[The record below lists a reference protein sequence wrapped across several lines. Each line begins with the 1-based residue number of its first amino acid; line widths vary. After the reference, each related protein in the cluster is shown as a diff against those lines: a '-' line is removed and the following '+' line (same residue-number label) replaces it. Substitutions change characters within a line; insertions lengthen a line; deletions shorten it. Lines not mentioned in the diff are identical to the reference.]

1 MDKVIK
7 LTKIFLKNS
16 FSNMDARMG
25 ISTKSKSKIIVYGLL
40 FLYFAGLIIFLGYN
54 LLDGLIAIH
63 QETIFVGMIL
73 FMIFGLAIIQTIFSS
88 INILY
93 FTKDSEYLLPLPL
106 KPYQIILAR
115 TNVMLIAEYVII
127 FLILARTNVMLIAE
141 YVIIFLI
148 GFIPLVMYG
157 ILTGA
162 GIVYYL
168 TMILAVI
175 LVPILPVLLISMLVM
190 FIMSFAKLTKNRNR
204 FQLFATLLV
213 LAIIIAISIST
224 SGMKQDLTNEEMA
237 QMVVKANG
245 MIELVKGYVPTVDYL
260 MEALTTNSL
269 FTAIV
274 EVLKT
279 LGITIIGFIVYM
291 LIAQKIYFKGL
302 VGNLFGGGASS
313 SNKEINQKEYRN
325 SKLYK
330 SYVGKEFK
338 NMARNPVF
346 LMQCLI
352 PAVLIPIIMVV
363 VVYAGLNSDGMG
375 LEQITQMVQ
384 QMSTN
389 TFFIACII
397 LGVIQF
403 FTMFIYISIT
413 AISRDG
419 ENAVFMKYIP
429 VSLYKQYMYKIIPN
443 IIMNIVTI
451 IITLGMAEYLLNLPV
466 ITLIA
471 LFVVATIMGILQS
484 IAMIIVDLKR
494 PKLNWDSEYAVAKQN
509 LNLVF
514 PVLLSIVN
522 IVILVGFVYLLKDI
536 NVYMGIGILGIL
548 YIAATVITNK
558 YLYNK
563 QYELAD
569 KII

>member
-1 MDKVIK
+1 MNKVIK

-25 ISTKSKSKIIVYGLL
+25 ISTKSKSKIIIYGLL

-63 QETIFVGMIL
+63 QETIFVGMVL
-73 FMIFGLAIIQTIFSS
+73 FMIFGLATVQTIFSS

-106 KPYQIILAR
+106 NPYQIILAR
-115 TNVMLIAEYVII
+115 TNVMLIAEYLII
-127 FLILARTNVMLIAE
+127 FLV
-141 YVIIFLI
+141 
-148 GFIPLVMYG
+148 GFIPLAMYG

-162 GIVYYL
+162 GIIYYL
-168 TMILAVI
+168 TMIFAVI
-175 LVPILPVLLISMLVM
+175 LLPILPVLLISMLVM
-190 FIMSFAKLTKNRNR
+190 FIMSFAKLTKNRNK
-204 FQLFATLLV
+204 FQLFAMLLI
-213 LAIIIAISIST
+213 LAIIMAISIST

-237 QMVVKANG
+237 QMVVQANG
-245 MIELVKGYVPTVDYL
+245 MIELVKGYIPTVDYL
-260 MEALTTNSL
+260 IEALTTNSL

-279 LGITIIGFIVYM
+279 LGITILGFIIYM

-363 VVYAGLNSDGMG
+363 VVFAGFNSDGMG
-375 LEQITQMVQ
+375 LEQITQMAQ
-384 QMSTN
+384 QMPTN

-403 FTMFIYISIT
+403 FTMFIYVSIT
-413 AISRDG
+413 AVSRDG

-429 VSLYKQYMYKIIPN
+429 VSLYKQYIYKIIPN

-451 IITLGMAEYLLNLPV
+451 LVTLGMAEYLLNLPV

-514 PVLLSIVN
+514 PVLLSMIN
-522 IVILVGFVYLLKDI
+522 IAILVGFVYLLKDI
-536 NVYMGIGILGIL
+536 NVYIGVGILGIL
-548 YIAATVITNK
+548 YVIATFITNK

-563 QYELAD
+563 QYELAE

>member
-127 FLILARTNVMLIAE
+127 FLI
-141 YVIIFLI
+141 

-190 FIMSFAKLTKNRNR
+190 FIMSFARLTKNRNR

-213 LAIIIAISIST
+213 LAIIIALSIST

-237 QMVVKANG
+237 QMVVQANG

-375 LEQITQMVQ
+375 LEQITQMIQ

-451 IITLGMAEYLLNLPV
+451 IITLGMAEYLLRLPA

-471 LFVVATIMGILQS
+471 LFIVATIMGILQS

-514 PVLLSIVN
+514 PVLLAMVN
-522 IVILVGFVYLLKDI
+522 IVILVGFVYLLKNI
-536 NVYMGIGILGIL
+536 NVYLGVGLLGIL
-548 YIAATVITNK
+548 YIVVTVVTNK

-563 QYELAD
+563 QYELAE

>member
-1 MDKVIK
+1 MNKVIK

-25 ISTKSKSKIIVYGLL
+25 ISTKSKNKILIYGIL

-115 TNVMLIAEYVII
+115 TNVMLIAEYLII
-127 FLILARTNVMLIAE
+127 FLL
-141 YVIIFLI
+141 

-162 GIVYYL
+162 GIIYYL
-168 TMILAVI
+168 TMIFAVI
-175 LVPILPVLLISMLVM
+175 LIPILPVLFISIIVM

-213 LAIIIAISIST
+213 LAIIIALSIST
-224 SGMKQDLTNEEMA
+224 SGMQQDLTNEEMA

-245 MIELVKGYVPTVDYL
+245 IVELIKGYIPTIDYL

-279 LGITIIGFIVYM
+279 LGITIVGFIIYM

-302 VGNLFGGGASS
+302 VGNLFGGGASN
-313 SNKEINQKEYRN
+313 SNKKINQKEYRN

-330 SYVGKEFK
+330 SYVGKEFR
-338 NMARNPVF
+338 NLARNPVF

-352 PAVLIPIIMVV
+352 PAILIPIVMVV
-363 VVYAGLNSDGMG
+363 VVYAGLNSEGMG
-375 LEQITQMVQ
+375 LEQITQMLQ
-384 QMSTN
+384 QMPTN
-389 TFFIACII
+389 TFLIACAI
-397 LGVIQF
+397 LGIIQF

-451 IITLGMAEYLLNLPV
+451 IITLGMAEYILHLP
-466 ITLIA
+466 ITTLIA

-514 PVLLSIVN
+514 PVLLAMIN
-522 IVILVGFVYLLKDI
+522 IAIMVGLVFLLKDI
-536 NVYMGIGILGIL
+536 NVYIGVGLLGIL
-548 YIAATVITNK
+548 YIVVTFVTNK

>member
-25 ISTKSKSKIIVYGLL
+25 ISTKSKSKILIYGIL

-127 FLILARTNVMLIAE
+127 FLI
-141 YVIIFLI
+141 

-168 TMILAVI
+168 TMILSVI
-175 LVPILPVLLISMLVM
+175 LVPILPVLLISMLIM
-190 FIMSFAKLTKNRNR
+190 FIMSFARLTKNRNR

-213 LAIIIAISIST
+213 LAIIIALSIST

-237 QMVVKANG
+237 QMVVQANG

-352 PAVLIPIIMVV
+352 PAILIPIIMVV
-363 VVYAGLNSDGMG
+363 VVYTGLNSDGMG

-384 QMSTN
+384 QMPTN

-514 PVLLSIVN
+514 PVLLAMVN

-536 NVYMGIGILGIL
+536 NVYVGVGILGIL
-548 YIAATVITNK
+548 YIIATVITNK

>member
-73 FMIFGLAIIQTIFSS
+73 FMIFGLGIIQTIFSS

-127 FLILARTNVMLIAE
+127 FLI
-141 YVIIFLI
+141 

-168 TMILAVI
+168 TMILSVI
-175 LVPILPVLLISMLVM
+175 LVPILPVLLISMLIM
-190 FIMSFAKLTKNRNR
+190 FIMSFARLTKNRNR

-213 LAIIIAISIST
+213 LAIIIALSIST

-237 QMVVKANG
+237 QMVVQANG

-352 PAVLIPIIMVV
+352 PAILIPIIMVV
-363 VVYAGLNSDGMG
+363 VVYTGLNSDGMG

-429 VSLYKQYMYKIIPN
+429 VSLYKQYLYKIIPN

-514 PVLLSIVN
+514 PMLLAMLN
-522 IVILVGFVYLLKDI
+522 IAIMVGAVFLLKDI
-536 NVYMGIGILGIL
+536 NVYLGMGLLGIL
-548 YIAATVITNK
+548 YIVATVVINK

-563 QYELAD
+563 QYELAN

>member
-7 LTKIFLKNS
+7 LTKLFLKNS

-25 ISTKSKSKIIVYGLL
+25 ISTKSKSKILIYGIL

-73 FMIFGLAIIQTIFSS
+73 FMIFGLGIIQTIFSS

-127 FLILARTNVMLIAE
+127 FLI
-141 YVIIFLI
+141 

-168 TMILAVI
+168 TMILSVI

-213 LAIIIAISIST
+213 LAIIIALSIST

-237 QMVVKANG
+237 QMVVQANG

-352 PAVLIPIIMVV
+352 PAILIPIIMVV
-363 VVYAGLNSDGMG
+363 VVYTGLNSDGMG
-375 LEQITQMVQ
+375 LEQISQMVQ
-384 QMSTN
+384 QMPTN

-514 PVLLSIVN
+514 PVLLAMVN

-536 NVYMGIGILGIL
+536 NVYIGVGILGIL
-548 YIAATVITNK
+548 YIIATVITNK

>member
-1 MDKVIK
+1 MEKVIK

-25 ISTKSKSKIIVYGLL
+25 ISTKSKSKILIYGIL
-40 FLYFAGLIIFLGYN
+40 FLYFAGLITFLGYN

-106 KPYQIILAR
+106 KPYQI
-115 TNVMLIAEYVII
+115 
-127 FLILARTNVMLIAE
+127 ILARTNVMLIAE

-237 QMVVKANG
+237 QMVVQANG

-313 SNKEINQKEYRN
+313 SNKEMNQKEYRN

-375 LEQITQMVQ
+375 LEKITQMVQ

-419 ENAVFMKYIP
+419 ENAVFIKYIP
-429 VSLYKQYMYKIIPN
+429 VPLYKQFIYKIMPN

-451 IITLGMAEYLLNLPV
+451 IITLGVAQYILHLPI
-466 ITLIA
+466 ITLIL
-471 LFVVATIMGILQS
+471 LFVVATIIGILQS
-484 IAMIIVDLKR
+484 ILMLIVDLKR
-494 PKLNWDSEYAVAKQN
+494 PKLNWDSEYAVVKQN
-509 LNLVF
+509 FNLVF
-514 PVLLSIVN
+514 PVLLSMINIAIIIVLAIWLGN
-522 IVILVGFVYLLKDI
+522 T
-536 NVYMGIGILGIL
+536 NVYIGLIIFGILFGVL
-548 YIAATVITNK
+548 TLIANR
-558 YLYNK
+558 YLKKNQYNLV
-563 QYELAD
+563 E

>member
-1 MDKVIK
+1 MEKVIK

-25 ISTKSKSKIIVYGLL
+25 ISTKSKSKILIYGIL

-63 QETIFVGMIL
+63 QETVFVGMIL

-127 FLILARTNVMLIAE
+127 FLI
-141 YVIIFLI
+141 

-162 GIVYYL
+162 GITYYL
-168 TMILAVI
+168 IMILAVI

-213 LAIIIAISIST
+213 LAIIIALSIST

-237 QMVVKANG
+237 QMVVQANG

-352 PAVLIPIIMVV
+352 PAILIPIIMVV
-363 VVYAGLNSDGMG
+363 VVYTGLNSDGMG

-384 QMSTN
+384 QMPTN

-514 PVLLSIVN
+514 PVLLAMVN

>member
-25 ISTKSKSKIIVYGLL
+25 ISTKSKSTIIVYGLL

-106 KPYQIILAR
+106 KPYQI
-115 TNVMLIAEYVII
+115 
-127 FLILARTNVMLIAE
+127 ILARTNVMLIAE

-237 QMVVKANG
+237 QMVVQANG

-313 SNKEINQKEYRN
+313 SNKEINQKEYKN

-352 PAVLIPIIMVV
+352 PAILIPIIMVV

-375 LEQITQMVQ
+375 LEQITQMLQ
-384 QMSTN
+384 QMPTN
-389 TFFIACII
+389 TFIIACAI

-429 VSLYKQYMYKIIPN
+429 VPLYKQYMYKIIPN

-451 IITLGMAEYLLNLPV
+451 IITLGMAEYLLRLPA

-471 LFVVATIMGILQS
+471 LFIVATIMGILQS

-514 PVLLSIVN
+514 PVLLAMLN
-522 IVILVGFVYLLKDI
+522 IAIMVGLVFLLKDI
-536 NVYMGIGILGIL
+536 NVYIGMGLLGIL
-548 YIAATVITNK
+548 YIVVTFVTNK

-563 QYELAD
+563 QYELAN

>member
-25 ISTKSKSKIIVYGLL
+25 ISTKSKSKILIYGIL

-63 QETIFVGMIL
+63 QETVFVGMIL

-106 KPYQIILAR
+106 KPYQI
-115 TNVMLIAEYVII
+115 
-127 FLILARTNVMLIAE
+127 ILARTNVMLIAE

-237 QMVVKANG
+237 QMVVQANG
-245 MIELVKGYVPTVDYL
+245 MIELVKGYIPTIDYL

-302 VGNLFGGGASS
+302 VGNLFGGGASNT
-313 SNKEINQKEYRN
+313 NKKINQKEYKN

-352 PAVLIPIIMVV
+352 PAILIPIIMVIIT
-363 VVYAGLNSDGMG
+363 YTGISSDGMG
-375 LEQITQMVQ
+375 FEQINQMVG
-384 QMSTN
+384 QMPTN
-389 TFFIACII
+389 TFMIACII
-397 LGVIQF
+397 LGIIQF
-403 FTMFIYISIT
+403 FTMFIYIAIT
-413 AISRDG
+413 AVSRDG

-429 VSLYKQYMYKIIPN
+429 VTLYKQYIYKIIPN
-443 IIMNIVTI
+443 IIMYMVSIAITLGI
-451 IITLGMAEYLLNLPV
+451 AEYILHLPIITLIL
-466 ITLIA
+466 
-471 LFVVATIMGILQS
+471 LFVVSTIMGVLQS
-484 IAMIIVDLKR
+484 IVMIIIDLKR

-509 LNLVF
+509 LNLIF
-514 PVLLSIVN
+514 PMLFSMLN
-522 IVILVGFVYLLKDI
+522 IGIMIGAVALLKNI
-536 NVYMGIGILGIL
+536 NVYLGLGIVGVL
-548 YIAATVITNK
+548 YIVATVVTNK
-558 YLYNK
+558 YLYNNQNK
-563 QYELAD
+563 LAD

>member
-127 FLILARTNVMLIAE
+127 FLI
-141 YVIIFLI
+141 
-148 GFIPLVMYG
+148 GFIPLVIYG

-213 LAIIIAISIST
+213 LAIIIALSIST

-237 QMVVKANG
+237 QMVVQANG

-375 LEQITQMVQ
+375 LEQITQIMQ
-384 QMSTN
+384 QMPTN
-389 TFFIACII
+389 TFIIACAI

-429 VSLYKQYMYKIIPN
+429 VPLYKQYMYKIIPN

-451 IITLGMAEYLLNLPV
+451 IITLGMAEYLLNLPA

-471 LFVVATIMGILQS
+471 LFIVATIMGILQS

-514 PVLLSIVN
+514 PVLLAMIN
-522 IVILVGFVYLLKDI
+522 IAIMVGLVFWLKDI
-536 NVYMGIGILGIL
+536 NVYIGMGLLGIL
-548 YIAATVITNK
+548 YMVVTFVTNK

>member
-25 ISTKSKSKIIVYGLL
+25 ISTKSKSKILIYGIL

-63 QETIFVGMIL
+63 QETVFVGMIL

-115 TNVMLIAEYVII
+115 TNVMLIAEYLII
-127 FLILARTNVMLIAE
+127 FLL
-141 YVIIFLI
+141 

-162 GIVYYL
+162 EVIYYL
-168 TMILAVI
+168 TMIFAVI
-175 LVPILPVLLISMLVM
+175 LIPILPVLLISIIVM

-213 LAIIIAISIST
+213 LAIIIALSIST

-237 QMVVKANG
+237 QMVVQANG

-375 LEQITQMVQ
+375 LEQITQMLH
-384 QMSTN
+384 QMPTN
-389 TFFIACII
+389 TFLIACVI
-397 LGVIQF
+397 LGIIQF
-403 FTMFIYISIT
+403 FTMFIYVSIT

-451 IITLGMAEYLLNLPV
+451 IITLGMAEYILHLPI

-471 LFVVATIMGILQS
+471 LFIVSTIMGILQS

-514 PVLLSIVN
+514 PMLLAMLN
-522 IVILVGFVYLLKDI
+522 IAIMVGAVFLLKDI
-536 NVYMGIGILGIL
+536 NVYLGMGLLGIL
-548 YIAATVITNK
+548 YIVATVVINK

>member
-115 TNVMLIAEYVII
+115 TNVMLIAEYLII
-127 FLILARTNVMLIAE
+127 FLV
-141 YVIIFLI
+141 
-148 GFIPLVMYG
+148 GFIPLIMYG

-162 GIVYYL
+162 GIIYYL
-168 TMILAVI
+168 TAIFAVI
-175 LVPILPVLLISMLVM
+175 LVPILPVLLISIIVM
-190 FIMSFAKLTKNRNR
+190 FIMSFAKLTKNRNK

-213 LAIIIAISIST
+213 LAIIIALSIST

-237 QMVVKANG
+237 QMIVKANG

-274 EVLKT
+274 EILKT
-279 LGITIIGFIVYM
+279 LGITIVGFILYM
-291 LIAQKIYFKGL
+291 VIAQKIYFKGL
-302 VGNLFGGGASS
+302 VGNLFGGGTSS

-346 LMQCLI
+346 LMQCLL
-352 PAVLIPIIMVV
+352 PAILIPIVMVV
-363 VVYAGLNSDGMG
+363 VVFAGFNSDGMG
-375 LEQITQMVQ
+375 LEQITQMLQ
-384 QMSTN
+384 QMPTN

-451 IITLGMAEYLLNLPV
+451 IVTLGIAQYLLNLP
-466 ITLIA
+466 IMTLIA
-471 LFVVATIMGILQS
+471 LFVVATIMGIFQS
-484 IAMIIVDLKR
+484 IVMIIVDLKR

-509 LNLVF
+509 LNLIFPMLLAMFNIAIMVGLVF
-514 PVLLSIVN
+514 
-522 IVILVGFVYLLKDI
+522 LLKDI
-536 NVYMGIGILGIL
+536 NVYLGIGILGIL
-548 YIAATVITNK
+548 YIVTTVITNK

>member
-1 MDKVIK
+1 MNKVIK

-25 ISTKSKSKIIVYGLL
+25 ISTKSKSKIIIYGLL

-115 TNVMLIAEYVII
+115 TNVMLIAEYLII
-127 FLILARTNVMLIAE
+127 FLV
-141 YVIIFLI
+141 
-148 GFIPLVMYG
+148 GFIPLLMYG

-162 GIVYYL
+162 GIIYYL
-168 TMILAVI
+168 TMIFAVI
-175 LVPILPVLLISMLVM
+175 LLPILPVLLISMLVM
-190 FIMSFAKLTKNRNR
+190 FIMSFAKLTKNRNK
-204 FQLFATLLV
+204 FQLFAMLLI
-213 LAIIIAISIST
+213 LAIIMAISIST

-237 QMVVKANG
+237 QMVVQANG
-245 MIELVKGYVPTVDYL
+245 MIELVKGYFPTVDYL

-352 PAVLIPIIMVV
+352 PAILIPIIMVV
-363 VVYAGLNSDGMG
+363 VVFAGFNSDGMG
-375 LEQITQMVQ
+375 LEQITQMAQ
-384 QMSTN
+384 QMPTN

-403 FTMFIYISIT
+403 FTMFIYVSIT
-413 AISRDG
+413 AVSRDG

-443 IIMNIVTI
+443 IIMNIVTT

-514 PVLLSIVN
+514 PVLLAMVN
-522 IVILVGFVYLLKDI
+522 IAILVGFVYLLKDI
-536 NVYMGIGILGIL
+536 NVYIGVGILGIL
-548 YIAATVITNK
+548 YIIATVITNK

>member
-115 TNVMLIAEYVII
+115 TNVMLIAEYLII
-127 FLILARTNVMLIAE
+127 FLV
-141 YVIIFLI
+141 
-148 GFIPLVMYG
+148 GFIPLIMYG

-162 GIVYYL
+162 GIIYYL
-168 TMILAVI
+168 TAIFAVI
-175 LVPILPVLLISMLVM
+175 LVPILPVLLISIIVM
-190 FIMSFAKLTKNRNR
+190 FIMSFAKLTKNRNK

-213 LAIIIAISIST
+213 LAIIIALSIST

-237 QMVVKANG
+237 QMIVKANG

-274 EVLKT
+274 EILKT
-279 LGITIIGFIVYM
+279 LGITIVGFILYM

-302 VGNLFGGGASS
+302 VGNLFGGGTSS

-352 PAVLIPIIMVV
+352 PAILIPIVMVV
-363 VVYAGLNSDGMG
+363 VVFAGFNSDGMG
-375 LEQITQMVQ
+375 LEQITQMLQ
-384 QMSTN
+384 QMPTN

-451 IITLGMAEYLLNLPV
+451 IVTLGIAQYLLNLP
-466 ITLIA
+466 IMTLIA
-471 LFVVATIMGILQS
+471 LFVVATIMGIFQS
-484 IAMIIVDLKR
+484 IVMIIVDLKR

-509 LNLVF
+509 LNLIFQMLLAMFNIAIMVGLVF
-514 PVLLSIVN
+514 
-522 IVILVGFVYLLKDI
+522 LLKDI
-536 NVYMGIGILGIL
+536 NVYLGIGILGIL
-548 YIAATVITNK
+548 YIVTTVITNK

>member
-1 MDKVIK
+1 MKKVIE

-25 ISTKSKSKIIVYGLL
+25 ISTKSKSKTLIYAIL
-40 FLYFAGLIIFLGYN
+40 FLYFAGLIILFGYN

-73 FMIFGLAIIQTIFSS
+73 FMIFGFAVVQTIFSS

-115 TNVMLIAEYVII
+115 TNVMLIAEY
-127 FLILARTNVMLIAE
+127 A
-141 YVIIFLI
+141 IIFLI

-162 GIVYYL
+162 GILYYV
-168 TMILAVI
+168 TIILAVV
-175 LVPILPVLLISMLVM
+175 LVPILPVLLISMLIM

-213 LAIIIAISIST
+213 FAIIIAISIST
-224 SGMKQDLTNEEMA
+224 SGMKQDLTNEELA

-260 MEALTTNSL
+260 MEALTTNSV
-269 FTAIV
+269 FTTII

-279 LGITIIGFIVYM
+279 LGITIIGFIAYI
-291 LIAQKIYFKGL
+291 LISQKIYFKGL

-330 SYVGKEFK
+330 SYIGKEFK

-352 PAVLIPIIMVV
+352 PSILIPILMVV
-363 VVYAGLNSDGMG
+363 VIFAGLKSDGMG

-384 QMSTN
+384 QMPTN
-389 TFFIACII
+389 TFFMASII

-413 AISRDG
+413 AVSRDG

-443 IIMNIVTI
+443 VIMNIVTI
-451 IITLGMAEYLLNLPV
+451 IVTLGMAEYILNLPV
-466 ITLIA
+466 LTLVV

-484 IAMIIVDLKR
+484 IAMIIIDLKR

-509 LNLVF
+509 LNLIF
-514 PVLLSIVN
+514 PVLLSMVN
-522 IVILVGFVYLLKDI
+522 IAILIGLVFLLNDVNIYIGVGIV
-536 NVYMGIGILGIL
+536 GIL
-548 YIAATVITNK
+548 YAVVTVIINK
-558 YLYNK
+558 YLYDR

>member
-73 FMIFGLAIIQTIFSS
+73 FMIFGLGIIQTIFSS

-106 KPYQIILAR
+106 KPYQI
-115 TNVMLIAEYVII
+115 
-127 FLILARTNVMLIAE
+127 ILARTNVMLIAE

-190 FIMSFAKLTKNRNR
+190 FIMSFARLTKNRNR

-213 LAIIIAISIST
+213 LAIIIALSIST

-237 QMVVKANG
+237 QMVVQANG

-384 QMSTN
+384 QMPTN

-514 PVLLSIVN
+514 PVLLAMVN

-536 NVYMGIGILGIL
+536 NVYVGVGILGIL
-548 YIAATVITNK
+548 YIVATVITNK

>member
-1 MDKVIK
+1 MNKVIK

-115 TNVMLIAEYVII
+115 TNVMLIAEYLII
-127 FLILARTNVMLIAE
+127 FLV
-141 YVIIFLI
+141 

-162 GIVYYL
+162 GIIYYL
-168 TMILAVI
+168 TMIFAVI
-175 LVPILPVLLISMLVM
+175 LLPILPVLLISMLVM
-190 FIMSFAKLTKNRNR
+190 FIMSFAKLTKNRNK
-204 FQLFATLLV
+204 FQLFAMLLI
-213 LAIIIAISIST
+213 LAIIMAISIST

-237 QMVVKANG
+237 QMVVQANG
-245 MIELVKGYVPTVDYL
+245 MIELVKGYIPTVDYL
-260 MEALTTNSL
+260 IEALTTNSL

-279 LGITIIGFIVYM
+279 LGITILGFIIYM

-302 VGNLFGGGASS
+302 VGNLFGGGASNT
-313 SNKEINQKEYRN
+313 NKEINQKEYRN

-384 QMSTN
+384 QMPTN

-403 FTMFIYISIT
+403 FTMFIYVSIT
-413 AISRDG
+413 AVSRDG

-429 VSLYKQYMYKIIPN
+429 VSLYKQYIYKIIPN

-451 IITLGMAEYLLNLPV
+451 LVTLGMAEYLLNLPV

-514 PVLLSIVN
+514 PVLLSMIN
-522 IVILVGFVYLLKDI
+522 IAILVGFVYLLKDI
-536 NVYMGIGILGIL
+536 NVYIGVGILGIL
-548 YIAATVITNK
+548 YVIATFITNK

-563 QYELAD
+563 QYELAE

>member
-25 ISTKSKSKIIVYGLL
+25 ISTKSKSKILIYGIL

-63 QETIFVGMIL
+63 QETVFVGMIL

-127 FLILARTNVMLIAE
+127 FLI
-141 YVIIFLI
+141 

-162 GIVYYL
+162 GIVYYI
-168 TMILAVI
+168 TTILAVVLI
-175 LVPILPVLLISMLVM
+175 PILPVLLISMLVM
-190 FIMSFAKLTKNRNR
+190 FIMSFARLTKNRNR

-213 LAIIIAISIST
+213 LAIIIALSIST

-237 QMVVKANG
+237 QMVVQANG
-245 MIELVKGYVPTVDYL
+245 MIELVKGYIPTIDYL

-302 VGNLFGGGASS
+302 VGNLFGGGASNT
-313 SNKEINQKEYRN
+313 NKKINQKEYKN

-352 PAVLIPIIMVV
+352 PAILIPIIMVIIT
-363 VVYAGLNSDGMG
+363 YTGISSDGMG
-375 LEQITQMVQ
+375 FEQINQMVG
-384 QMSTN
+384 QMPTN
-389 TFFIACII
+389 TFMIACII
-397 LGVIQF
+397 LGIIQF
-403 FTMFIYISIT
+403 FTMFIYIAIT
-413 AISRDG
+413 AVSRDG

-429 VSLYKQYMYKIIPN
+429 VTLYKQYIYKIIPN
-443 IIMNIVTI
+443 IIMYMVSIAITLGI
-451 IITLGMAEYLLNLPV
+451 AEYILHLPIITLIL
-466 ITLIA
+466 
-471 LFVVATIMGILQS
+471 LFVVSTIMGVLQS
-484 IAMIIVDLKR
+484 IVMIIIDLKR

-509 LNLVF
+509 LNLIF
-514 PVLLSIVN
+514 PMLFSMLN
-522 IVILVGFVYLLKDI
+522 IGIMIGAVALLKNI
-536 NVYMGIGILGIL
+536 NVYLGLGIVGVL
-548 YIAATVITNK
+548 YIVATVVTNK
-558 YLYNK
+558 YLYNNQNK
-563 QYELAD
+563 LAD

>member
-1 MDKVIK
+1 MEKVIK

-25 ISTKSKSKIIVYGLL
+25 ISTKSKNKILIYGIL

-127 FLILARTNVMLIAE
+127 FLI
-141 YVIIFLI
+141 

-190 FIMSFAKLTKNRNR
+190 FIMSFARLTKNRNR

-213 LAIIIAISIST
+213 LAIIIALSIST

-237 QMVVKANG
+237 QMVVQANG

-352 PAVLIPIIMVV
+352 PAILIPIIMVV
-363 VVYAGLNSDGMG
+363 VVYTGLNSDGMG
-375 LEQITQMVQ
+375 LEQISQMVQ
-384 QMSTN
+384 QMPTN

-514 PVLLSIVN
+514 PVLLAMVN

-536 NVYMGIGILGIL
+536 NVYIGVGILGIL
-548 YIAATVITNK
+548 YIIATVITNK

-563 QYELAD
+563 QYELAN

>member
-1 MDKVIK
+1 MNKVIK

-25 ISTKSKSKIIVYGLL
+25 ISTKSKSKILIYGIL

-63 QETIFVGMIL
+63 QETVFVGMIL

-115 TNVMLIAEYVII
+115 TNVMLIAEYLII
-127 FLILARTNVMLIAE
+127 FLV
-141 YVIIFLI
+141 
-148 GFIPLVMYG
+148 GFIPLIMYG

-162 GIVYYL
+162 GIVYYI
-168 TMILAVI
+168 TTIFAVVLI
-175 LVPILPVLLISMLVM
+175 PILPVLLISIIVM
-190 FIMSFAKLTKNRNR
+190 FIMSFARLTKNRNR
-204 FQLFATLLV
+204 FQLFVTLLV
-213 LAIIIAISIST
+213 FAIIIALSIST

-237 QMVVKANG
+237 QMVVQANG
-245 MIELVKGYVPTVDYL
+245 MVELVKGYVPTIDYL

-269 FTAIV
+269 FIAIV

-279 LGITIIGFIVYM
+279 LGITIIGFILYM

-302 VGNLFGGGASS
+302 VGNLFGGGTSS
-313 SNKEINQKEYRN
+313 SNKEINQNEYRN

-346 LMQCLI
+346 LLQCLI

-375 LEQITQMVQ
+375 LQQITQMVQ
-384 QMSTN
+384 QMPTN

-429 VSLYKQYMYKIIPN
+429 VPLYKQYMYKIIPN

-451 IITLGMAEYLLNLPV
+451 IVTLGMAEYLLRLPV

-471 LFVVATIMGILQS
+471 LFIVATIMGILQS

-514 PVLLSIVN
+514 PMLLAMFN
-522 IVILVGFVYLLKDI
+522 IAIMVGAVFLLKDI
-536 NVYMGIGILGIL
+536 NVYLGIGILGIL
-548 YIAATVITNK
+548 YIVATVVTNK

>member
-73 FMIFGLAIIQTIFSS
+73 FMIFGLGIIQTIFSS

-106 KPYQIILAR
+106 KPYQI
-115 TNVMLIAEYVII
+115 
-127 FLILARTNVMLIAE
+127 ILARTNVMLIAE

-175 LVPILPVLLISMLVM
+175 LVPILPVLLISMLIM
-190 FIMSFAKLTKNRNR
+190 FIMSFARLTKNRNR

-237 QMVVKANG
+237 QMVVQANG

-375 LEQITQMVQ
+375 LEQITQMIQ

-451 IITLGMAEYLLNLPV
+451 IITLGMAEYLLRLPA

-471 LFVVATIMGILQS
+471 LFIVATIMGILQS

-514 PVLLSIVN
+514 PVLLAMVN
-522 IVILVGFVYLLKDI
+522 IVILVGCVYLLKDI
-536 NVYMGIGILGIL
+536 NVYMGIGIIGIL

>member
-25 ISTKSKSKIIVYGLL
+25 ISTKSKNKILIYGIL

-63 QETIFVGMIL
+63 QETIFVGMVL

-115 TNVMLIAEYVII
+115 TNVMLIAEYLII
-127 FLILARTNVMLIAE
+127 FLL
-141 YVIIFLI
+141 

-162 GIVYYL
+162 GMVYYI
-168 TMILAVI
+168 TMVFAVI
-175 LVPILPVLLISMLVM
+175 LIPILPVLLISIIVM

-213 LAIIIAISIST
+213 LAIIIALSIST
-224 SGMKQDLTNEEMA
+224 SSMQQDLTNEEMA
-237 QMVVKANG
+237 QMVVQANG
-245 MIELVKGYVPTVDYL
+245 MVELIKGYIPTVDYL
-260 MEALTTNSL
+260 IEALTTDSL
-269 FTAIV
+269 FITIV

-279 LGITIIGFIVYM
+279 LGITIVGFILYM

-313 SNKEINQKEYRN
+313 SNKKINQRKYKN

-338 NMARNPVF
+338 NLARNPVF

-352 PAVLIPIIMVV
+352 PAILIPIVMVV
-363 VVYAGLNSDGMG
+363 VVYAGLNSEGMG
-375 LEQITQMVQ
+375 LEQITQMLN
-384 QMSTN
+384 QMPTN
-389 TFFIACII
+389 TFLIACVI
-397 LGVIQF
+397 LGIIQF
-403 FTMFIYISIT
+403 FTMFIYVSIT

-429 VSLYKQYMYKIIPN
+429 VPLYKQYMYKIIPN

-466 ITLIA
+466 ISLIA
-471 LFVVATIMGILQS
+471 LFIVATIMGILQS

-514 PVLLSIVN
+514 PMLLAMLN
-522 IVILVGFVYLLKDI
+522 IAIMVGAIFLLKDI
-536 NVYMGIGILGIL
+536 NVYLGIGILGIL
-548 YIAATVITNK
+548 YIVATVVTNK

-563 QYELAD
+563 QYELAN

>member
-25 ISTKSKSKIIVYGLL
+25 ISTKSKSKILIYGIL

-73 FMIFGLAIIQTIFSS
+73 FMIFGLGIIQTIFSS

-127 FLILARTNVMLIAE
+127 FLI
-141 YVIIFLI
+141 

-168 TMILAVI
+168 TMILSVI

-237 QMVVKANG
+237 QMVVQANG

-338 NMARNPVF
+338 NMSRNPVF

-375 LEQITQMVQ
+375 LEQITQMLQ
-384 QMSTN
+384 QMPTN

-429 VSLYKQYMYKIIPN
+429 VSLYKQYLYKIIPN

-514 PVLLSIVN
+514 PVLLAMVN
-522 IVILVGFVYLLKDI
+522 IVILVGCVYLLKDI
-536 NVYMGIGILGIL
+536 NVYMGIGIIGIL

>member
-25 ISTKSKSKIIVYGLL
+25 ISTKSKSKILIYGIL

-127 FLILARTNVMLIAE
+127 FLI
-141 YVIIFLI
+141 

-162 GIVYYL
+162 GIIYYV
-168 TMILAVI
+168 TMVLAVI
-175 LVPILPVLLISMLVM
+175 LVPILPVLLISMLIM
-190 FIMSFAKLTKNRNR
+190 FIMSFARLTKNRNR

-213 LAIIIAISIST
+213 LAIIIALSIST

-237 QMVVKANG
+237 QMVVQANG
-245 MIELVKGYVPTVDYL
+245 MIELVKGYIPTVDYL

-279 LGITIIGFIVYM
+279 LGITIIGFILYM

-302 VGNLFGGGASS
+302 VGNLFGGGTSN
-313 SNKEINQKEYRN
+313 SNKKINQKEYRN

-352 PAVLIPIIMVV
+352 PAILIPILMVV
-363 VVYAGLNSDGMG
+363 VVYTGLNSDGMG
-375 LEQITQMVQ
+375 LEQITQMLQ
-384 QMSTN
+384 QMPTN

-514 PVLLSIVN
+514 PVLLAMVN

-548 YIAATVITNK
+548 YIAAIVITNK

>member
-1 MDKVIK
+1 MNKVIK

-25 ISTKSKSKIIVYGLL
+25 ISTKSKSKIIIYGLL

-63 QETIFVGMIL
+63 QETIFVGMVL
-73 FMIFGLAIIQTIFSS
+73 FMIFGLATVQT
-88 INILY
+88 
-93 FTKDSEYLLPLPL
+93 EYL
-106 KPYQIILAR
+106 
-115 TNVMLIAEYVII
+115 II
-127 FLILARTNVMLIAE
+127 FLV
-141 YVIIFLI
+141 

-162 GIVYYL
+162 GIIYYL
-168 TMILAVI
+168 IMTLAVI
-175 LVPILPVLLISMLVM
+175 LLPILPVLLISMLVM
-190 FIMSFAKLTKNRNR
+190 FIMSFAKLTKNRNK
-204 FQLFATLLV
+204 FQLFAMLLI
-213 LAIIIAISIST
+213 LAIIMAISIST

-237 QMVVKANG
+237 QMVVQANG
-245 MIELVKGYVPTVDYL
+245 MIELVKGYIPTVDYL
-260 MEALTTNSL
+260 IEALTTNSL

-279 LGITIIGFIVYM
+279 LGITILGFIVYM

-302 VGNLFGGGASS
+302 VGNLFGGGASNT
-313 SNKEINQKEYRN
+313 NKEINQKEYKN

-363 VVYAGLNSDGMG
+363 VVFAGFNSDGMG
-375 LEQITQMVQ
+375 LEQIKQMVQ
-384 QMSTN
+384 QISTN

-397 LGVIQF
+397 LCVIQF
-403 FTMFIYISIT
+403 FTMFIYVSIT
-413 AISRDG
+413 AVSRDG

-429 VSLYKQYMYKIIPN
+429 VSLYKQYIYKIIPN

-451 IITLGMAEYLLNLPV
+451 LVTLGMAEYLLNLPV

-514 PVLLSIVN
+514 PVLLSMIN
-522 IVILVGFVYLLKDI
+522 IAILIGLLFLLNNI
-536 NVYMGIGILGIL
+536 NVYIGIGIVGIL
-548 YIAATVITNK
+548 YIIATFITNK

-563 QYELAD
+563 QYELAE